1 MKITLKDVSKIF
13 EGNKDKG
20 IKDKIAVDS
29 LSFVCEDKELVG
41 LLGPSGCGKS
51 TTLYMISGLKDL
63 SKGEIYFDNDNVSE
77 LPPEKRGIGLV
88 FQNYALYP
96 HLTVYKN
103 IAFPLA
109 NLKVECEKR
118 DLKLFNYALIKD
130 ILKNSEEIEELIK
143 VSLIKNKYS
152 KELFE
157 LNLIKKEQVSFKVA
171 HFISNF
177 NLNKSKDLK
186 KTCEE
191 KIKLLEQLEEKEIKK
206 LNKKSFSI
214 DKDFYILK
222 DGNKVQ
228 EKRKLKPEEIDLM
241 VRDMARLVHI
251 EDELERK
258 PKELSG
264 GQQQRVAIARALVK
278 KPKVLLLDEPLSNL
292 DARLRIEMR
301 TEIRRIQKAIGTTT
315 IFVTHDQEEAM
326 SICDKIVVMNEGKL
340 MQIGA
345 PMEIYKDPINLFTAK
360 FLGTPP
366 INVFN
371 GKIKD
376 KGVYIDGFH
385 LFDINEEVTNQDVFI
400 AIRPEGFIVDNSS
413 EFKLNITSMIGIG
426 RDLSLTGLYKNNEI
440 KIMLDNDEKVNLGD
454 VNFKIN
460 PLKCFIFNKNEER
473 IRVSVNGKKE

>member
-1 MKITLKDVSKIF
+1 MKITLKEVSKIF

-20 IKDKIAVDS
+20 IKDKVAVDN
-29 LSFVCEDKELVG
+29 LSFICEDKELVG

-63 SKGEIYFDNDNVSE
+63 SKGEIYFDNDNVTE

-103 IAFPLA
+103 IAFPLT

-118 DLKLFNYALIKD
+118 DLKLFNYALIKE
-130 ILKNSEEIEELIK
+130 ILKKSDELEELIK

-171 HFISNF
+171 HFISSF

-186 KTCEE
+186 KSCETE
-191 KIKLLEQLEEKEIKK
+191 IKFLEHMEEKEINKLHKK
-206 LNKKSFSI
+206 GFEV

-222 DGNKVQ
+222 DDKKVK

-278 KPKVLLLDEPLSNL
+278 KPRVLLLDEPLSNL

-345 PMEIYKDPINLFTAK
+345 PMEIYKDPVNLFTAK

-371 GKIKD
+371 GRIEN
-376 KGVYIDGFH
+376 KGIYIDNFH
-385 LFDINEEVTNQDVFI
+385 LFDINEDILNQDVYV
-400 AIRPEGFIVDNSS
+400 AIRPEGFILDGSS
-413 EFKLNITSMIGIG
+413 EFKLNVISMIGIG
-426 RDLSLTGLYKNNEI
+426 RDLSLTSIYKDNEI
-440 KIMLDNDEKVNLGD
+440 KIMLDNDEKVSLGIN
-454 VNFKIN
+454 NFKIN
-460 PLKCFIFNKNEER
+460 PLKCFIFNKNETR
-473 IRVSVNGKKE
+473 IRVSVDGKKE